1 MLVADNWLW
10 LEPGCGAPYSC
21 RVGINRQE
29 KAMRFIV
36 LLALF
41 VVAGAHAEPLTNK
54 LGEWYFWSADKTQLY
69 ARTLGQTGSD
79 PVVVLHGG
87 YGAEHSYLLPAFE
100 KNFATRQFVFFDQRG
115 SLRSPAAAERVSM
128 DAFVADLEQLRLELG
143 VEQLTVVAHSMG
155 TSIAYAYLAK
165 HPGRVKNLVLVGPVY
180 PFYPGPVPDL
190 EMLTQLGLPTDE
202 ASPFIKALK
211 ASIESQYAG
220 YERKADEQIKREKLD
235 GEPANGMQRT
245 ARWRIRFA
253 SPNIYD
259 IGKWR
264 EMLGGQTLYN
274 ETIYPS
280 LVKGAGGDAAWR
292 ESWKPYFGALQRYKG
307 KLTFIIGRDDFIDAQ
322 YQFWPKIFAQ
332 LPNAK
337 PVVIPKAGHN
347 IWIDEPVQF
356 TRALDEAL
364 R

>member
-1 MLVADNWLW
+1 
-10 LEPGCGAPYSC
+10 
-21 RVGINRQE
+21 
-29 KAMRFIV
+29 MRFI
-36 LLALF
+36 LALALL
-41 VVAGAHAEPLTNK
+41 VAASAQAQSLTNT

-69 ARTLGQTGSD
+69 ARTVGTPKGD

-87 YGAEHSYLLPAFE
+87 YGAEHSYLLPAIE
-100 KNFATRQFVFFDQRG
+100 GNLKSRQFVLFDQRG
-115 SLRSPAAAERVSM
+115 SLRSPVAAERISM
-128 DAFVADLEQLRLELG
+128 HAFVADLEQLRTELG
-143 VEQLTVVAHSMG
+143 LQQLTIVAHSMG

-165 HPGRVKNLVLVGPVY
+165 HPDRVKNLVLVGPVY

-190 EMLTQLGLPTDE
+190 EMLTQLGLPTDD
-202 ASPFIKALK
+202 ASPFIKDLK
-211 ASIESQYAG
+211 ASIGKQYAG
-220 YERKADEQIKREKLD
+220 YESKAAEQIKLEKLD
-235 GEPANGMQRT
+235 GETLNGMQRT
-245 ARWRIRFA
+245 ARWRIQFA

-264 EMLGGQTLYN
+264 QMQGGQSLYN
-274 ETIYPS
+274 DAVYGA
-280 LVKGAGGDAAWR
+280 LVKGAGSDAAWR
-292 ESWKPYFGALQRYKG
+292 ESWKPYFGALQSYKG
-307 KLTFIIGRDDFIDAQ
+307 KLTFIIGRQDFIDAQ

-337 PVVIPKAGHN
+337 PVVIDKAGHN